1 MNEQISKMIND
12 YIEKG
17 DFVGAVA
24 DEDITKAEN
33 KLGCKFPQEYKEF
46 IFIKSYVSG
55 GICGVEVLG
64 VEGNEYASVVDATER
79 FRNFGLPEKYLVIEN
94 VDEFVYCLN
103 TEADHSVIRWNDIS
117 KNEIKRYSS
126 FDEYLQDSF
135 QEAIDNWE

>member
-1 MNEQISKMIND
+1 MNKQISKMINE

-17 DFVGAVA
+17 DFVGAVT
-24 DEDITKAEN
+24 DEDITNAEN
-33 KLGCKFPQEYKEF
+33 QLRCKFPQEYKEF
-46 IFIKSYVSG
+46 IKSYGSG

-64 VEGNEYASVVDATER
+64 VEGNGYASVVEATER

-103 TEADHSVIRWNDIS
+103 TEENHSVIRWDDIS
-117 KNEIKRYSS
+117 KKEIERYSS